1 MSEHVA
7 TISWK
12 RVGEGFDIQT
22 YSRDHRWRFEN
33 GIEVSASAAPNYRG
47 NPACVDPESA
57 FVASISSCHML
68 TFLAIC
74 ARRRI
79 VVNGY
84 ADRAIGHLERGPNGK
99 YAMTRVELRPQIEFE
114 GTAPTAQELHAL
126 HEQSHAD
133 CFIASSVTTAISV
146 VEE

>member
-33 GIEVSASAAPNYRG
+33 GIEVNASAAPNYRG
-47 NPACVDPESA
+47 NPAYVDPESA

-74 ARRRI
+74 ARKRI

-84 ADRAIGHLERGPNGK
+84 TDRANGHLERAPNGK
-99 YAMTRVELRPQIEFE
+99 FAMTRVELRPRIEFE
-114 GTAPTAQELHAL
+114 GTAPTPIELHAL

-133 CFIASSVTTAISV
+133 CFIASSVTTTITV

>member
-7 TISWK
+7 SITWK
-12 RVGEGFDIQT
+12 RVGEGFDVQS
-22 YSRDHRWRFEN
+22 YSRDHRWRFDN
-33 GIEVSASAAPNYRG
+33 GIEVSASAAPAYRG

-74 ARRRI
+74 ARRHI

-84 ADRAIGHLERGPNGK
+84 TDRAIGHLERGPNGK
-99 YAMTRVELRPQIEFE
+99 FAMTRVELRPQIEFE
-114 GTAPTAQELHAL
+114 GTAPTAEELHAL

-133 CFIASSVTTAISV
+133 CFIASSVTTAITV
-146 VEE
+146 AEE